1 MLQRHLLI
9 ARQAQVGKCTLDGAE
24 PFERAEI
31 VSDLSNDF
39 SAPFYQPKYRSVYF
53 VYELRSHERTTPMR
67 V

>member
-39 SAPFYQPKYRSVYF
+39 STPFDQPKYRSVYL
-53 VYELRSHERTTPMR
+53 V
-67 V
+67 